1 MKKVVERT
9 SRPATTTEGRD
20 NQLINL
26 AVDLAEKQLRE
37 GTASPS
43 VISHYLKMGS
53 PKARAEKRLLEAQI
67 KLAEA
72 KTEALQ
78 TGKKLDE
85 LYSEAMKALSQ
96 YKGEDSSDD
105 TDIL

>member
-1 MKKVVERT
+1 MKKVKESG
-9 SRPATTTEGRD
+9 SRPATTVEGRD

-26 AVDLAEKQLRE
+26 AVSLAEKQLRE
-37 GTASPS
+37 GTAAPS

-53 PKARAEKRLLEAQI
+53 LKAQAEKRLLEAQI

-85 LYSEAMKALSQ
+85 LYSEAMKALSD
-96 YKGEDSSDD
+96 YKGEDNPDD
-105 TDIL
+105 KDIL